1 MNAHGKTA
9 TASVKAAPAL
19 KLVTNIKDISKRT
32 DAVVV
37 TLKGAQHE
45 VHVLAVSVMIH
56 VAKHGNIDVLTG
68 FLDKLKENAQAMRNN
83 ALAMWFETYGTVYY
97 ETDKDKGKGW
107 KIDAEKRKPFL
118 DATKD
123 LKAQRAM
130 LDAASHNPFWNM
142 KGNEGAAYEGMDTA
156 KAIASLIS
164 QLERDQK
171 KAKAAGK
178 EVDHSALIIDLKRV
192 RAARA
197 ISQGGAPNDPAM
209 PVQAPAGDPLDTPIP
224 QYA

>member
-9 TASVKAAPAL
+9 TATNKATPAI
-19 KLVTNIKDISKRT
+19 KLVTSVKDISKRT
-32 DAVVV
+32 DIVVG
-37 TLKGAQHE
+37 TLKSAQHE
-45 VHVLAVSVMIH
+45 VHVLAVSVLIH

-83 ALAMWFETYGTVYY
+83 SLAMWFEKYGAVYY

-107 KIDAEKRKPFL
+107 KIAAEKRKPFL

-130 LDAASHNPFWNM
+130 LDAASNNPFWLL
-142 KGNEGAAYEGMDTA
+142 KGQEGVAYTGIDTA

-171 KAKAAGK
+171 KAKEAGLT
-178 EVDHSALIIDLKRV
+178 VDHSALIIDLKRV

-197 ISQGGAPNDPAM
+197 LGQNETPVHAPGS
-209 PVQAPAGDPLDTPIP
+209 GDPLDVPVP

>member
-83 ALAMWFETYGTVYY
+83 ALAMWFEKYGTVRF
-97 ETDKDKGKGW
+97 ETDIDKGKGW
-107 KIDAEKRKPFL
+107 KLDTDKRKPFL

-123 LKAQRAM
+123 LKAQREM

-142 KGNEGAAYEGMDTA
+142 KGQEGVAYEGMDTA

-178 EVDHSALIIDLKRV
+178 DVDHSALIIDLKRV

-197 ISQGGAPNDPAM
+197 ISPEGAPVPL
-209 PVQAPAGDPLDTPIP
+209 QASAGDPLDTPIP